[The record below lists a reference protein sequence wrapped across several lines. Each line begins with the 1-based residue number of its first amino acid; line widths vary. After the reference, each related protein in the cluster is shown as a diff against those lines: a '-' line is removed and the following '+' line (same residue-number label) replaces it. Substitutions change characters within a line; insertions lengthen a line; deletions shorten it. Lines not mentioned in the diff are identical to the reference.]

1 MNSSSDRQKFEAA
14 FAKRLGKTPS
24 EFVQQKLHS
33 GSKVADIRYQ
43 YEIMAVEIARQNGCQ
58 KQDFSLYY
66 PPSAPMKP
74 ERLEKQERSPVTM
87 QKKSYHKLVR
97 DRIPEIIEADGKTCV
112 WETLSD
118 EDYLRLLDEK
128 LNEELAEYQ
137 QSKSLE
143 ELADLL
149 EVLGAVV
156 TARGYTW
163 NQLTALRKEKR
174 EQRGGFEKR
183 ILLKEVQSIRKSAE
197 QERPQNAG
205 KPWTKEEENRLVRNF
220 RKGNAIPELARQH
233 QRTENAIR
241 FRLEQLGEIEPELNR

>member
-1 MNSSSDRQKFEAA
+1 MSGSSERQKFEAA
-14 FAKRLGKTPS
+14 FAKRLGKTPA

-33 GSKVADIRYQ
+33 GSKVEDIRYQ
-43 YEIMAVEIARQNGCQ
+43 YEIMAVEIARQNGCR

-66 PPSAPMKP
+66 PPSTPKQP
-74 ERLEKQERSPVTM
+74 EQLGKRERSPVTM
-87 QKKSYHKLVR
+87 QKKHYNKLVR

-112 WETLSD
+112 WEILSD

-174 EQRGGFEKR
+174 ERRGGFEKR
-183 ILLKEVQSIRKSAE
+183 ILLKEVQTISNNAA
-197 QERPQNAG
+197 QGRPRNAG
-205 KPWTKEEENRLVRNF
+205 KAWTKEEENRLVRDF

-241 FRLEQLGEIEPELNR
+241 IRLEQLGEIEPGTK

>member
-1 MNSSSDRQKFEAA
+1 MSNSLERQKFEAA
-14 FAKRLGKTPS
+14 FAKRLGKTPL
-24 EFVQQKLHS
+24 EFVLQKLHS

-43 YEIMAVEIARQNGCQ
+43 YEIMAVEIARQNGCR
-58 KQDFSLYY
+58 KQEFSIYY
-66 PPSAPMKP
+66 PPSAPLPP
-74 ERLEKQERSPVTM
+74 ERPEKQERPVATM

-128 LNEELAEYQ
+128 LNEELVEYQ

-163 NQLTALRKEKR
+163 NQLTTLRKAKR
-174 EQRGGFEKR
+174 DQRGGFEKR
-183 ILLKEVQSIRKSAE
+183 ILLKEVQTIRKNAE

-220 RKGNAIPELARQH
+220 RKGNAISELARQH

-241 FRLEQLGEIEPELNR
+241 IRLEQLGEIEPDTK

>member
-1 MNSSSDRQKFEAA
+1 MSSSSDRQKFEAA
-14 FAKRLGKTPS
+14 FAKRLGETPV

-33 GSKVADIRYQ
+33 GSKVEDIRYQ
-43 YEIMAVEIARQNGCQ
+43 YEIMAVEIARQNGCRR
-58 KQDFSLYY
+58 QDFSLYY
-66 PPSAPMKP
+66 PPSVPMQP
-74 ERLEKQERSPVTM
+74 EQRGKREMPPVTM

-97 DRIPEIIEADGKTCV
+97 DRIPEIIEEDGKACI

-118 EDYLRLLDEK
+118 EDYLHLLDEK

-174 EQRGGFEKR
+174 EQWGGFEKR
-183 ILLKEVQSIRKSAE
+183 ILLKEVRSISDNAE
-197 QERPQNAG
+197 QKRPQNAG

-220 RKGNAIPELARQH
+220 RKGNAIPGLARQH

-241 FRLEQLGEIEPELNR
+241 FRLEQLGEIEPNIK

>member
-1 MNSSSDRQKFEAA
+1 
-14 FAKRLGKTPS
+14 
-24 EFVQQKLHS
+24 
-33 GSKVADIRYQ
+33 
-43 YEIMAVEIARQNGCQ
+43 
-58 KQDFSLYY
+58 
-66 PPSAPMKP
+66 
-74 ERLEKQERSPVTM
+74 M
-87 QKKSYHKLVR
+87 QKKHFHKLVR

-183 ILLKEVQSIRKSAE
+183 ILLKEVQSKSDSAE
-197 QERPQNAG
+197 QKRPQNAG
-205 KPWTKEEENRLVRNF
+205 KPWTKEEESSLVRNF
-220 RKGNAIPELARQH
+220 RKGNAISELARQH

-241 FRLEQLGEIEPELNR
+241 IRLEQLGEIEPGTK

>member
-1 MNSSSDRQKFEAA
+1 MSNSLERQRFEAA
-14 FAKRLGKTPS
+14 FAKRLGKTPA

-43 YEIMAVEIARQNGCQ
+43 YEIMAVEIARQSGCRNQ
-58 KQDFSLYY
+58 NFSLYY
-66 PPSAPMKP
+66 PPSVPLQP
-74 ERLEKQERSPVTM
+74 EQPEKRESPPVIV
-87 QKKSYHKLVR
+87 QKKHFHKLVR

-183 ILLKEVQSIRKSAE
+183 ILLKEVQIVNSAAE
-197 QERPQNAG
+197 QQRPSNAG
-205 KPWTKEEENRLVRNF
+205 KPWTKEEESRLVRNF
-220 RKGNAIPELARQH
+220 RRGNPIPELARQH
-233 QRTENAIR
+233 QRSENAIR
-241 FRLEQLGEIEPELNR
+241 FRLEQLGEIEIELDR

>member
-1 MNSSSDRQKFEAA
+1 MSSASDRQKFEAA

-33 GSKVADIRYQ
+33 GSKVEDIRYQ
-43 YEIMAVEIARQNGCQ
+43 YEIMAVEIARQNGCR

-66 PPSAPMKP
+66 PPSTPKQP
-74 ERLEKQERSPVTM
+74 EQPGKRERLPVTM
-87 QKKSYHKLVR
+87 QKKHYNKLVR

-112 WETLSD
+112 WEILSD

-174 EQRGGFEKR
+174 ERRGGFEKR
-183 ILLKEVQSIRKSAE
+183 ILLKEVQTISNNAE
-197 QERPQNAG
+197 QGRPRNAG
-205 KPWTKEEENRLVRNF
+205 KAWTKEEENRLVRDF

-241 FRLEQLGEIEPELNR
+241 IRLEQLGEIEPGTK

>member
-1 MNSSSDRQKFEAA
+1 MSSSSDRQKFESA
-14 FAKRLGKTPS
+14 FAKRLGKTPP

-33 GSKVADIRYQ
+33 GSKVEDIRYQ
-43 YEIMAVEIARQNGCQ
+43 YEIMAVEIARQNGCR

-66 PPSAPMKP
+66 PASASLPP
-74 ERLEKQERSPVTM
+74 ERPEKQERPGTTM
-87 QKKSYHKLVR
+87 QKKSYQKLVR
-97 DRIPEIIEADGKTCV
+97 GHVPEIIEADGKTCV

-163 NQLTALRKEKR
+163 NQQTTLRKEKR
-174 EQRGGFEKR
+174 DQRGGFEKR
-183 ILLKEVQSIRKSAE
+183 ILLKEVQTIRKNAE
-197 QERPQNAG
+197 QEHPQNAG

-220 RKGNAIPELARQH
+220 RKGNVISELAQQH

-241 FRLEQLGEIEPELNR
+241 IRLEQLGEIEPDTK

>member
-1 MNSSSDRQKFEAA
+1 MNSASERRKFEAA
-14 FAKRLGKTPS
+14 FLKRLGETPD
-24 EFVQQKLHS
+24 EFVQKKLHS

-43 YEIMAVEIARQNGCQ
+43 YEIMAVAIARQNGCR

-66 PPSAPMKP
+66 PQSDSVQSRQMRESETPSAAEETKI
-74 ERLEKQERSPVTM
+74 
-87 QKKSYHKLVR
+87 YNKLVR
-97 DRIPEIIEADGKTCV
+97 DRIPQIIEADGKTCI

-118 EDYLRLLDEK
+118 GDYLRLLDEK
-128 LNEELAEYQ
+128 LNEELTEYQ

-149 EVLGAVV
+149 EVMGAVV

-163 NQLTALRKEKR
+163 NQLTALRREKR

-183 ILLKEVQSIRKSAE
+183 ILLKEVQTKSSAAA
-197 QERPQNAG
+197 QESPHNAG
-205 KPWTKEEENRLVRNF
+205 KPWTKEEENRLVHNF
-220 RKGNAIPELARQH
+220 RRGNTIPELAQQH

-241 FRLEQLGEIEPELNR
+241 MRLVRLGEVEPDTQ

>member
-1 MNSSSDRQKFEAA
+1 MSNSLERQRFEAA
-14 FAKRLGKTPS
+14 FAKRLGKTPA

-33 GSKVADIRYQ
+33 GSKVADVRYQ
-43 YEIMAVEIARQNGCQ
+43 YEITAGEIARQSGCR
-58 KQDFSLYY
+58 KQNFSLYY
-66 PPSAPMKP
+66 PPNAPLRP
-74 ERLEKQERSPVTM
+74 ERPENQESPPVTV
-87 QKKSYHKLVR
+87 QKKHFHKLVR
-97 DRIPEIIEADGKTCV
+97 DRIPEIIEADGKACV

-118 EDYLRLLDEK
+118 EDYLRLLDKK

-183 ILLKEVQSIRKSAE
+183 ILLKEVQSKSDSAE
-197 QERPQNAG
+197 QKRPQNAG

-220 RKGNAIPELARQH
+220 RNGNAISELARQH

-241 FRLEQLGEIEPELNR
+241 IRLEQLGEIEPGTK

>member
-1 MNSSSDRQKFEAA
+1 MSSSSDRQKFEAA
-14 FAKRLGKTPS
+14 FAKRLGKTPA

-43 YEIMAVEIARQNGCQ
+43 YEIMAVEIVRQSGCR

-66 PPSAPMKP
+66 PPSAPIQP
-74 ERLEKQERSPVTM
+74 EQPGKREQLPVTM

-143 ELADLL
+143 KLADLL

-163 NQLTALRKEKR
+163 SQLTALRKEKR

-183 ILLKEVQSIRKSAE
+183 ILLKEVQFISDNTE
-197 QERPQNAG
+197 QKWPQNAG

-220 RKGNAIPELARQH
+220 RKGSSIPQLARQH

-241 FRLEQLGEIEPELNR
+241 IRLEQLGEIEPDTQ

>member
-1 MNSSSDRQKFEAA
+1 MSGSSERQKFEAA
-14 FAKRLGKTPS
+14 FAKRLGKTPA

-33 GSKVADIRYQ
+33 GSKVEDIRYQ
-43 YEIMAVEIARQNGCQ
+43 YEIMAVEIARQNGCR

-66 PPSAPMKP
+66 PPSTPKQP
-74 ERLEKQERSPVTM
+74 EQLGKRERSPVTM
-87 QKKSYHKLVR
+87 QKKHYNKLVR

-112 WETLSD
+112 WEILSD
-118 EDYLRLLDEK
+118 EDYLHLLDEK
-128 LNEELAEYQ
+128 LHEEYQ

-174 EQRGGFEKR
+174 ERRGGFEKR
-183 ILLKEVQSIRKSAE
+183 ILLKEVQTISNNAA
-197 QERPQNAG
+197 QGRPRNAG
-205 KPWTKEEENRLVRNF
+205 KAWTKEEENRLVRDF

-241 FRLEQLGEIEPELNR
+241 IRLEQLGEIEPGTK

>member
-1 MNSSSDRQKFEAA
+1 MSNSLERQKFEAA
-14 FAKRLGKTPS
+14 FAKRLGKTPL
-24 EFVQQKLHS
+24 EFVLQKLHS

-43 YEIMAVEIARQNGCQ
+43 YEIMAVEIARQNDCR
-58 KQDFSLYY
+58 KQDFSRYY
-66 PPSAPMKP
+66 PPSASLPP
-74 ERLEKQERSPVTM
+74 ERPEKQERPGATI

-97 DRIPEIIEADGKTCV
+97 DRIPEMIEADGKTCV

-137 QSKSLE
+137 QNKSLE

-174 EQRGGFEKR
+174 DQRGGFEKR
-183 ILLKEVQSIRKSAE
+183 ILLKEVQTIRKNAE

-205 KPWTKEEENRLVRNF
+205 KPWTKEEENRLERNF

-241 FRLEQLGEIEPELNR
+241 FRLEQLREIEPDIK

>member
-1 MNSSSDRQKFEAA
+1 
-14 FAKRLGKTPS
+14 
-24 EFVQQKLHS
+24 
-33 GSKVADIRYQ
+33 
-43 YEIMAVEIARQNGCQ
+43 
-58 KQDFSLYY
+58 
-66 PPSAPMKP
+66 
-74 ERLEKQERSPVTM
+74 M

-112 WETLSD
+112 CETLSD